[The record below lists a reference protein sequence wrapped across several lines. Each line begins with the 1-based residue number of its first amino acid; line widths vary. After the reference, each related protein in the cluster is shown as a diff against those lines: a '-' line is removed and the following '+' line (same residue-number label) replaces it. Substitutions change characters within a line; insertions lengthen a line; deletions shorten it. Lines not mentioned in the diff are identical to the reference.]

1 MVTLTPAA
9 VHQIQSAIPPEA
21 SFEGLALRIA
31 ARRRAFDGSIEYA
44 MGMDNERE
52 NDKTVVVEGIT
63 LLVNE
68 HSAELLNGVTVDFVE
83 ENGEPLFVF
92 MNPNDT
98 GPISGGGGG
107 CGSSSSSGSGGGC
120 GSGGCGSGGCGS
132 SR

>member
-1 MVTLTPAA
+1 MLTLTPAA
-9 VHQIQSAIPPEA
+9 IHQIQSAIPPEA

-52 NDKTVVVEGIT
+52 NDKTVVIEGIT
-63 LLVNE
+63 LLINE
-68 HSAELLNGVTVDFVE
+68 HSADLLNGVTVDFVE
-83 ENGEPLFVF
+83 EDGQPLFVF

-98 GPISGGGGG
+98 GAATGGG
-107 CGSSSSSGSGGGC
+107 CGSSSGGSGGGC

-132 SR
+132 R

>member
-1 MVTLTPAA
+1 MLTLTPAA

-31 ARRRAFDGSIEYA
+31 ARRAFDGSIEYA

-52 NDKTVVVEGIT
+52 NDKSIVVEGIT

-68 HSAELLNGVTVDFVE
+68 HSADLLNGVTVDFVE
-83 ENGEPLFVF
+83 ENGQPLFVF
-92 MNPNDT
+92 MNPNDA
-98 GPISGGGGG
+98 GPISGGGG
-107 CGSSSSSGSGGGC
+107 CGSSSGSGGGC

-132 SR
+132 R

>member
-1 MVTLTPAA
+1 MITLTPAA

-52 NDKTVVVEGIT
+52 NDKTVVIEGIT

-107 CGSSSSSGSGGGC
+107 CGSSSGSGGGC

>member
-1 MVTLTPAA
+1 MLTLTPAA

-31 ARRRAFDGSIEYA
+31 ARRAFDGSIEYA

-52 NDKTVVVEGIT
+52 NDKTIVVDGIS

-83 ENGEPLFVF
+83 ENGQPLFVF
-92 MNPNDT
+92 MNPNDL
-98 GPISGGGGG
+98 GPATGGGG
-107 CGSSSSSGSGGGC
+107 CGSSSGGGC

-132 SR
+132 R

>member
-1 MVTLTPAA
+1 MLTLTPAA

-31 ARRRAFDGSIEYA
+31 ARRAFDGSIEYA

-52 NDKTVVVEGIT
+52 NDKSIVVEGIT

-83 ENGEPLFVF
+83 EDGQPLFVF
-92 MNPNDT
+92 MNPNDA
-98 GPISGGGGG
+98 GPVGGGGG
-107 CGSSSSSGSGGGC
+107 CGSSSGSSGGGC

-132 SR
+132 R

>member
-1 MVTLTPAA
+1 MLTLTPAA

-31 ARRRAFDGSIEYA
+31 ARRAFDGSIEYA

-52 NDKTVVVEGIT
+52 NDKSIVVDGIT

-68 HSAELLNGVTVDFVE
+68 HSADLLTGVTVDFVE
-83 ENGEPLFVF
+83 ENGQPLFVF
-92 MNPNDT
+92 TNPNDT
-98 GPISGGGGG
+98 GPVSGGGG
-107 CGSSSSSGSGGGC
+107 CGSSSGSSGGGC

-132 SR
+132 R

>member
-1 MVTLTPAA
+1 MLTLTPAA
-9 VHQIQSAIPPEA
+9 VHQIQSAIPPES

-31 ARRRAFDGSIEYA
+31 ARRAFDGSIEYA

-52 NDKTVVVEGIT
+52 NDKSIVVEGIT

-83 ENGEPLFVF
+83 EDGQPLFVF
-92 MNPNDT
+92 MNPNDA
-98 GPISGGGGG
+98 GPADGG
-107 CGSSSSSGSGGGC
+107 CGSSSGSGGGC

-132 SR
+132 R